1 MAMDMNDVM
10 KIMQSSGALGQVA
23 EMLGVDEK
31 AANNAID
38 TVVPLLLKGM
48 QGQLKNKDTK
58 DSFLQALNDHSKD
71 DTDDLKKAV
80 KNADTVDGAKIVKHL
95 LGAGQEE
102 AAAKAKKKSG
112 LDTKTILKIMAIL
125 APILMSKMGKTA
137 KTETAK
143 SGSDDMV
150 SIVGGLLDGVDAGDV
165 IKIVSKLIK

>member
-1 MAMDMNDVM
+1 MAIDMNEVM
-10 KIMQSSGALGQVA
+10 QVMVKSGALGQVA

-38 TVVPLLLKGM
+38 TVVPMLLKGM

-58 DSFLQALNDHSKD
+58 DGFLKALSDHSKD

-165 IKIVSKLIK
+165 IKIVGKLLK